1 MSNHISKL
9 LAHWASEKDSQQWV
23 LATIIATAGSSYRK
37 PGAMMMI
44 NELGQYYGLLS
55 GGCLESDIMRQARR
69 CWDDGRSRIIKY
81 DMREEEDLAWQLGI
95 GCGGMVEILLQAVSA
110 KNHYLGLDEV
120 QVRLS
125 QNLSTAYCLSVNNDV
140 PHNWLVSD
148 AEQINALKLGLRQ
161 EEQGQVF
168 SQVLRPV
175 PCLAVFGGGV
185 DARPVVAIA
194 VQLGWQVILLDP
206 RSSYAREGYF
216 NGVSQIVRQAFSE
229 LSDAPWLH
237 SVDAALVLTHNVKL
251 VGEALALLQH
261 SRCRYV
267 GLLGPRHRT
276 ERVLKQAQLSL
287 GDLPY
292 PLANPVGLR
301 LGGELP
307 ESIALSMLAETH
319 AFLESADGLSINN
332 MLSI

>member
-1 MSNHISKL
+1 VSNHISKL
-9 LAHWASEKDSQQWV
+9 LTYWAGEKDSQQWV
-23 LATIIATAGSSYRK
+23 LATIITTAGSSYRK

-95 GCGGMVEILLQAVSA
+95 GCGGMVEILLQTVSA
-110 KNHYLGLDEV
+110 DNQYLGLDLVHE
-120 QVRLS
+120 RLR
-125 QNLSTAYCLSVNNDV
+125 QNLTTGYCLLVNNEA
-140 PHNWLVSD
+140 PHNWLVTN
-148 AEQINALKLGLRQ
+148 EEHVHALKLGLRQ
-161 EEQGQVF
+161 EEQGKVF
-168 SQVLRPV
+168 TQVLRPV

-194 VQLGWQVILLDP
+194 VQLGWQVILVDP
-206 RSSYAREGYF
+206 RSAYAREGYF
-216 NGVSQIVRQAFSE
+216 NGVSQIIRQALSE
-229 LSDAPWLH
+229 LTEAPWLQ
-237 SVDAALVLTHNVKL
+237 SLDAALVLTHNVKL
-251 VGEALALLQH
+251 DGEALTLLQH
-261 SRCRYV
+261 SSSRYV

-276 ERVLKQAQLSL
+276 QRVLKQAQLSL
-287 GDLPY
+287 CDLHY

-319 AFLESADGLSINN
+319 AFLESANGFSINN
-332 MLSI
+332 MLAI